1 MFVQPIKYQVEI
13 KLVSMK
19 RKFKVLEIA
28 IGMAT
33 EKHTWPGTGETAMYG
48 KELLLEI

>member
-28 IGMAT
+28 TGIAT
-33 EKHTWPGTGETAMYG
+33 EKHIWPGTRETAMYR
-48 KELLLEI
+48 KELLEI